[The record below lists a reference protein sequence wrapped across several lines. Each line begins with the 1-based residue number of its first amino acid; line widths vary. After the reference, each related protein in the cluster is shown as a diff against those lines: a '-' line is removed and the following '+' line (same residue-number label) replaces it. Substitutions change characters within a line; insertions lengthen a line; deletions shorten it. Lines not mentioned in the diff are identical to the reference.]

1 MKRKEEITHQDI
13 LEAVNKFAT
22 SVDKRFDGVD
32 KRFDGVDKRFDGLES
47 RVTKIEATM
56 VTKDYLD
63 DKLGDLKG
71 DIVILM
77 RKEDRKLQ
85 YLIDILHKR
94 KVISDQEVKQI
105 LSMQPFPQ
113 LLK

>member
-1 MKRKEEITHQDI
+1 MKRKEEITHKDI
-13 LEAVNKFAT
+13 LGAVNKFAT

-71 DIVILM
+71 DLVILM

-85 YLIDILHKR
+85 SLIDILYKR
-94 KVISDQEVKQI
+94 KVISAQEVKQI

-113 LLK
+113 FLK

>member
-1 MKRKEEITHQDI
+1 MKRKEEITHKDI
-13 LEAVNKFAT
+13 LGAVNKFAT
-22 SVDKRFDGVD
+22 SVDKRFDG
-32 KRFDGVDKRFDGLES
+32 LES
-47 RVTKIEATM
+47 RATKIEATM

-63 DKLGDLKG
+63 DKLGDVKG
-71 DIVILM
+71 DLVILM

-85 YLIDILHKR
+85 SLIDILHKR
-94 KVISDQEVKQI
+94 KVISAQEVKQI